1 MRDHDSKVINNFN
14 GLYQRG
20 DPENTPEDHFQGS
33 NNIRHQGKSVMTR
46 DGIVI
51 SQDVNAVTPLQ
62 NVRRIYNYPLLTQN
76 TLLVLSYEPGTNV
89 GTISHVVN
97 TTTQY
102 TVFSTTGMTDFCFVP
117 FGGRAYFCPFAGFDN
132 NGQTVEKGLDNEFLY
147 VYAGDGTAARKA
159 AGIGLSGTITI
170 ALGAAGH
177 TDNGPHAYAFVS
189 ETSSGYLTPPA
200 AGNLF
205 VNSSANSVSFGSIP
219 TSGDPNVTKRHLVAT
234 KRLPADGSISNISQ
248 AFANS
253 EWFFVPN
260 ATINDNTST
269 FLNNISFYDAD
280 LLEDATYLFDNY
292 TEIPAG
298 AFLTLYHGRLIL
310 GATFDDFNLVLVSAV
325 GEPEAIS
332 QIDGL
337 LATQPNGFPV
347 SNAAEFRDVLYV
359 FRPNSTMSFT
369 DNGDEPA
376 TWPLSEIDS
385 ALGTRPHGISQ
396 FLNSAT
402 QSVDFLVIATY
413 QGVSLF
419 TGGFQAPEL
428 SWKIESLWR
437 SFDRNDFGNI
447 QIVNNAV
454 KKRLYIILPSRHLL
468 VGFFQVGLNPQKIQ
482 WEQWTFVQPVT
493 TIAVTDIDEDII
505 GSDIY

>member
-1 MRDHDSKVINNFN
+1 MRDHDSKAINSFN
-14 GLYQRG
+14 GLFRRG

-33 NNIRHQGKSVMTR
+33 NNLRHKGKSVLTR

-62 NVRRIYNYPLLTQN
+62 NVRRLYNYPLLTQN
-76 TLLVLSYEPGTNV
+76 TLLVLSYDPGTNV

-97 TTTQY
+97 STTQF
-102 TVFSTTGMTDFCFVP
+102 TVLSTTGMTDFAFVP
-117 FGGRAYFCPFAGFDN
+117 FGGRAYISPFSGFS
-132 NGQTVEKGLDNEFLY
+132 NGDETVEKGLDNEFLY
-147 VYAGDGTAARKA
+147 VYAGDGSSARKA
-159 AGIGLSGTITI
+159 AGISIGAGMTVAT
-170 ALGAAGH
+170 GAAGH
-177 TDNGPHAYAFVS
+177 TDAGLHIYGVVS
-189 ETSSGYLTPPA
+189 ETASGYLSPPGSLTTFINTA
-200 AGNLF
+200 
-205 VNSSANSVSFGSIP
+205 ANSVSFGSIP
-219 TSGDPNVTKRHLVAT
+219 TSGDPNVTKRHIVASKKIVGFNGDT
-234 KRLPADGSISNISQ
+234 EGYQL
-248 AFANS
+248 
-253 EWFFVPN
+253 FFIPN
-260 ATINDNTST
+260 GTINDNTST

-298 AFLTLYHGRLIL
+298 AFLTLYHGRLVL
-310 GATFDDFNLVLVSAV
+310 GSTFDDFNLVLVSAP

-359 FRPNSTMSFT
+359 FRPNSAMSFT

-376 TWPLSEIDS
+376 TWPLVEVDA
-385 ALGTRPHGISQ
+385 ALGTRPHGILQ

-402 QSVDFLVIATY
+402 QSVDFLVICTY

-419 TGGFQAPEL
+419 TGGYQTPEL
-428 SWKIESLWR
+428 SWKIENVWKSY
-437 SFDRNDFGNI
+437 DRPDFGNI

-454 KKRLYIILPSRHLL
+454 KKRIYIVVPERYLL
-468 VGFFQVGLNPQKIQ
+468 VGFYQNGLNPKDIQ
-482 WEQWTFVQPVT
+482 WEQWTFVQPVN
-493 TIAVTDIDEDII
+493 TIAVTTIDEDII